1 MGVPSIVMQSIGSV
15 MTFGMNKIL
24 FVFTPT
30 ATAVFG
36 AYFKI
41 QSFIFMPVFGLNNG
55 LVPIVSYNYG
65 ARKKQRLMEAIRFGS
80 ALAVGIMLVGLVVI
94 QLFPAPILSL
104 YEASADMLRLG
115 VGRLPVVTQQEAA
128 DIIDKI
134 ILKGVREKYPMAQ
147 VNTKLMLCDVE
158 LEDITREL
166 SNYVK
171 ETFVIYIKPRIDDID
186 AILKNGKTE
195 WRVFEKELPLYV
207 TNTQD
212 TELFKNASSFLYYS
226 IDAENDLIDMESE
239 LLNEVTTF

>member
-1 MGVPSIVMQSIGSV
+1 MDTSEINMIFKDNMKTIHVLPQEQIKYVKTISFNVEYFGEYYSGKIVYKR
-15 MTFGMNKIL
+15 N
-24 FVFTPT
+24 
-30 ATAVFG
+30 
-36 AYFKI
+36 
-41 QSFIFMPVFGLNNG
+41 
-55 LVPIVSYNYG
+55 
-65 ARKKQRLMEAIRFGS
+65 
-80 ALAVGIMLVGLVVI
+80 
-94 QLFPAPILSL
+94 LSETYKMDETKRSDIDRCL
-104 YEASADMLRLG
+104 CFYPEECY
-115 VGRLPVVTQQEAA
+115 PC

-134 ILKGVREKYPMAQ
+134 ILKGVREKYPMAK

-171 ETFVIYIKPRIDDID
+171 ETFVIYIQPRIDDID
-186 AILKNGKTE
+186 AILKSGKTE

-226 IDAENDLIDMESE
+226 LDTENDLIDMESE

>member
-1 MGVPSIVMQSIGSV
+1 MRTIHVLPQEQIKYVKTISFNVEYFGKYYSGKIVYKR
-15 MTFGMNKIL
+15 N
-24 FVFTPT
+24 
-30 ATAVFG
+30 
-36 AYFKI
+36 
-41 QSFIFMPVFGLNNG
+41 
-55 LVPIVSYNYG
+55 
-65 ARKKQRLMEAIRFGS
+65 
-80 ALAVGIMLVGLVVI
+80 
-94 QLFPAPILSL
+94 LSETYKMDETKRSDIDRCL
-104 YEASADMLRLG
+104 CFYPEECY
-115 VGRLPVVTQQEAA
+115 PC

-134 ILKGVREKYPMAQ
+134 ILKGVREKYPMAK

-158 LEDITREL
+158 LEDITKEL

-226 IDAENDLIDMESE
+226 LDTEKDLIGMESE

>member
-1 MGVPSIVMQSIGSV
+1 MKTIHVLPQEQIKYVKTISFNVEYFGKYYSGKIVYKRNLSETYKMDETKRTDID
-15 MTFGMNKIL
+15 
-24 FVFTPT
+24 
-30 ATAVFG
+30 
-36 AYFKI
+36 
-41 QSFIFMPVFGLNNG
+41 
-55 LVPIVSYNYG
+55 
-65 ARKKQRLMEAIRFGS
+65 RRLCFYPEECY
-80 ALAVGIMLVGLVVI
+80 
-94 QLFPAPILSL
+94 PC
-104 YEASADMLRLG
+104 
-115 VGRLPVVTQQEAA
+115 

-134 ILKGVREKYPMAQ
+134 ILKGVREKYPMAK

-158 LEDITREL
+158 LEDITKEL